1 MFSHGDRVRWSTTGD
16 DGLPLIRYGFVGG
29 VASDSGPVVVM
40 LDGEIGAE
48 PVDLSQLEPVSITT
62 VALHLDGPDLIDDPD
77 LRRGLINL
85 WHAEAES
92 AGLAVDG
99 LRCLGAGQLDAG
111 ESWSLAE
118 LNSGGRRYVVRALLA
133 PEAPGRVCVRAD
145 PLF

>member
-29 VASDSGPVVVM
+29 VASDNGPVVVM

-62 VALHLDGPDLIDDPD
+62 VALHLDGPDLVDNPD
-77 LRRGLINL
+77 LRRGLLNL
-85 WHAEAES
+85 WQAEAES

-99 LRCLGAGQLDAG
+99 VRCLGAGQAVSG
-111 ESWSLAE
+111 ASWSLAE
-118 LNSGGRRYVVRALLA
+118 LNSGGRRYVVRALRTDH
-133 PEAPGRVCVRAD
+133 GQVCVRAD

>member
-1 MFSHGDRVRWSTTGD
+1 MFSLGDRVRWSTTGD

-77 LRRGLINL
+77 LRRGLLNL
-85 WHAEAES
+85 WQGEAES

-99 LRCLGAGQLDAG
+99 IRCLGAGQPDAA

-118 LNSGGRRYVVRALLA
+118 LNSGGRRYVVRASRSRR
-133 PEAPGRVCVRAD
+133 EQVYVRAE
-145 PLF
+145 PL